1 MIRIRQVIKD
11 GLLSGRGLT
20 ELEQFEVVQFLET
33 NQDKLREL
41 SLRMALKVAD
51 HRRKGGDR
59 WRIRAKIGCCRS

>member
-1 MIRIRQVIKD
+1 
-11 GLLSGRGLT
+11 LT
-20 ELEQFEVVQFLET
+20 ELEQFEVVQFLEA